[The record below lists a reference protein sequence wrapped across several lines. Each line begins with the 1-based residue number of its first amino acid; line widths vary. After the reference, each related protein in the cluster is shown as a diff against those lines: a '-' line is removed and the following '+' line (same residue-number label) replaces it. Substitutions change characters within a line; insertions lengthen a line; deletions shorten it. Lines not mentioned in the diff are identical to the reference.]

1 MPLVLYVACACF
13 LVTVGA
19 VCPAGQAP
27 TLSGGCAP
35 CRPGTHKAA
44 AGSAACTGCVIGSDS
59 AAGSAECECHAGY
72 VYSASGDACIACPA
86 GTHYSGQQCKPC
98 PVDTYSETRA
108 ALTVDVCQRC
118 PPLSNAPAGS
128 VDRFACSCKAG
139 TGGPHGGPCVGC
151 VAGSYKTLFSSGIVD
166 GSYSMSVGVCILC
179 PAGSI
184 SVPGGHLVASCR
196 CRPGFIGAD
205 GGPCTPC
212 EADTA
217 KAHTGPGTCT
227 PCPGNSSAE
236 LGSAVCGCPPGTTG
250 SMHACVAC
258 APDTYKSLS
267 GAEPCTRC
275 NTHASSPTA
284 SVSAT
289 SCVCNAGHGG
299 LDGGICT
306 ACAAGSYRLGVQCRA
321 CPVGSWSPVSS
332 ATIFDCACL
341 WAYVRPETRS
351 ALYTVVRQDRVC
363 RAAWMAA
370 EMLCWTGN
378 GSAWSPVSA
387 LCTPVS
393 EVDCQQ
399 RVALSPHR
407 VVLVVDGFC
416 MSPALPATGPQ
427 LFGADTCSFVS
438 HHVYYQQFL
447 CRAPHFKPEV
457 PVLPSDWPCAAWDP
471 GLVAGALAVL
481 SVAHAEDT
489 GPLAAFV
496 THYDVQHF
504 VGRAVTPSCEDLF
517 TRVMTRLNTNSTSFV
532 ARSSAASSPR
542 RRGAVLYW
550 LAAGSAFV
558 LSRV

>member
-139 TGGPHGGPCVGC
+139 SGGPSGGPCVGC

-196 CRPGFIGAD
+196 CRPGFIGDD

-227 PCPGNSSAE
+227 PCPGHGQIVDNIVTNFSEKGLVRIELAVTMPYGEDFPRVESIIMDVLRNTPGVLEEPAPAVGIETFDSHNIVLTVRPYVNPDDYWPVTFAVNRNIKAAFNSHNVQVSYSEGIE
-236 LGSAVCGCPPGTTG
+236 LGPIG
-250 SMHACVAC
+250 
-258 APDTYKSLS
+258 K
-267 GAEPCTRC
+267 
-275 NTHASSPTA
+275 
-284 SVSAT
+284 
-289 SCVCNAGHGG
+289 
-299 LDGGICT
+299 
-306 ACAAGSYRLGVQCRA
+306 
-321 CPVGSWSPVSS
+321 
-332 ATIFDCACL
+332 
-341 WAYVRPETRS
+341 
-351 ALYTVVRQDRVC
+351 
-363 RAAWMAA
+363 
-370 EMLCWTGN
+370 
-378 GSAWSPVSA
+378 
-387 LCTPVS
+387 
-393 EVDCQQ
+393 
-399 RVALSPHR
+399 
-407 VVLVVDGFC
+407 
-416 MSPALPATGPQ
+416 
-427 LFGADTCSFVS
+427 
-438 HHVYYQQFL
+438 
-447 CRAPHFKPEV
+447 
-457 PVLPSDWPCAAWDP
+457 
-471 GLVAGALAVL
+471 
-481 SVAHAEDT
+481 
-489 GPLAAFV
+489 
-496 THYDVQHF
+496 
-504 VGRAVTPSCEDLF
+504 
-517 TRVMTRLNTNSTSFV
+517 
-532 ARSSAASSPR
+532 
-542 RRGAVLYW
+542 
-550 LAAGSAFV
+550 
-558 LSRV
+558 